1 MTEMRCQEISSVALK
16 MIKMALSHWQGDASR
31 VDSQLTSRHP
41 RAKETWRPIPKNM
54 VLRKNENSRTEAS
67 WFFAFK
73 PIDNLGWLHKIW
85 RISRIL
91 LANPIFIPIFNPSKP
106 NPSIDD
112 GFLFSGVSSRSKEM
126 DVYTSLVLLALTSSV
141 SAIDAA
147 PSPSW
152 NRDYAL
158 ARKQGESEKKP
169 LVVIVASGQDGWNKL
184 AHDGSLSDEAK
195 SIPTIQYVCLY
206 VDTATEDGKRLARE
220 FEISDALG
228 IVISD
233 RTGNRQAFRH
243 EGDLA
248 NRDLSRYLRRYADPD
263 RVVHVTETNPA
274 EPTRVSSPQSGSI
287 MEAPCVT

>member
-1 MTEMRCQEISSVALK
+1 
-16 MIKMALSHWQGDASR
+16 
-31 VDSQLTSRHP
+31 
-41 RAKETWRPIPKNM
+41 
-54 VLRKNENSRTEAS
+54 
-67 WFFAFK
+67 
-73 PIDNLGWLHKIW
+73 
-85 RISRIL
+85 
-91 LANPIFIPIFNPSKP
+91 
-106 NPSIDD
+106 
-112 GFLFSGVSSRSKEM
+112 M
-126 DVYTSLVLLALTSSV
+126 DVYTSLILFALTSST

-169 LVVIVASGQDGWNKL
+169 LVVVVASGQGGWNKL

-195 SIPTIQYVCLY
+195 TILTNDYVCVY
-206 VDTATEDGKRLARE
+206 VDTATEEGKRLARE

-248 NRDLSRYLRRYADPD
+248 NPDLARYLKRYADPD
-263 RVVHVTETNPA
+263 RVVVSTETNPA
-274 EPTRVSSPQSGSI
+274 EPARVRYAQPAPSI
-287 MEAPCVT
+287 DWSNCAT